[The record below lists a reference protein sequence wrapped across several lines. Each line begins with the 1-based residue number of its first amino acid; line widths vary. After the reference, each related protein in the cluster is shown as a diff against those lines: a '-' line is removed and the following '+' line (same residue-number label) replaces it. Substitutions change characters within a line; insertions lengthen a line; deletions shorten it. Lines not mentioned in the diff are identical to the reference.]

1 MSLERNT
8 CSVEVALAP
17 WQRSLP
23 IYNHS
28 NSAAALASQVS
39 LLFSLSASGVIN
51 EEKVI
56 RAQMRMKFNLLIELR
71 NCNITFSPQVCS
83 YRICRNSYLTYIYSE
98 LFCFFYFTTAGPT
111 HIRSTEMNDED
122 SDLSC
127 NVTLKHVSGNFIVGI

>member
-1 MSLERNT
+1 MQ
-8 CSVEVALAP
+8 EVALAP

-39 LLFSLSASGVIN
+39 LLFFLSASGVIN

-56 RAQMRMKFNLLIELR
+56 RAQMKMKFNELIEPR

-83 YRICRNSYLTYIYSE
+83 
-98 LFCFFYFTTAGPT
+98 
-111 HIRSTEMNDED
+111 
-122 SDLSC
+122 
-127 NVTLKHVSGNFIVGI
+127 